1 MIKNAGI
8 LTIGDEILQGHTVD
22 LNSNHISKELTIR
35 NINVTIQL
43 TVPDIKS
50 KIEEKIHKFIIKDY
64 DYIFITGGL
73 GPTHDDVTKNALLDL
88 FNCKL
93 SFLERRHNELEKKFN
108 KKIPVSQS
116 EILEISKPIENDIGT
131 ALGMYIKFKKS
142 KIIILPGVPSEMKH
156 MLSSYFDVNKI
167 LPKKEKNIITF
178 NTFGIY
184 ETKLLDKM
192 EDIINNYKNE
202 VYFSFLPSYDG
213 VRLRIKILENSNVN
227 IDFLKKEIMTF
238 LNKYAYS
245 CDNVRIEEIILN
257 LLIKNNL
264 TLSLAES
271 CTGGL
276 ISKSITDI
284 PGASNHF
291 IGGLVAYSND
301 IKSNFLDIPNSTIE
315 KYGAV
320 SSEISELMAI
330 NISKKFKSDIALSCT
345 GISGPNG
352 GTDKKPVGTVYISI
366 KFFDKILTEKFIFR
380 LNRESHRMITKQTA
394 LYMLWKLLINLKY

>member
-1 MIKNAGI
+1 MKNAGI
-8 LTIGDEILQGHTVD
+8 LTIGDEILHGHTVD

-35 NINVTIQL
+35 DINVTIQL
-43 TVPDIKS
+43 SVPDVRS
-50 KIEEKIHKFIIKDY
+50 KIKEKIHKFIIKDY
-64 DYIFITGGL
+64 DYIFVTGGL
-73 GPTHDDVTKNALLDL
+73 GPTHDDVTKKALLDL
-88 FNCKL
+88 FDCKL
-93 SFLERRHNELEKKFN
+93 SFLEDRHNKLEKKNN
-108 KKIPVSQS
+108 KKIPKSQS
-116 EILEISKPIENDIGT
+116 EILEISKSIENNIGT
-131 ALGMYIKFKKS
+131 ALGMYINFKKS
-142 KIIILPGVPSEMKH
+142 KIIILPGVPSEMKR
-156 MLSSYFDVNKI
+156 MLNSYFDLNKL
-167 LPKKEKNIITF
+167 LPKKEKKTLTF

-184 ETKLLDKM
+184 ETKLSDKM
-192 EDIINNYKNE
+192 ENIIKNYKDE

-238 LNKYAYS
+238 LSKYAYS
-245 CDNVRIEEIILN
+245 CDDVTIQEVILD

-284 PGASNHF
+284 SGASNCF
-291 IGGLVAYSND
+291 IGSLVAYSND
-301 IKSNFLDIPNSTIE
+301 IKSNFLDIPNSIIE

-330 NISKKFKSDIALSCT
+330 NISKNFKSDIALSCT

-352 GTDKKPVGTVYISI
+352 GTHEKPVGTVYISI
-366 KFFDKILTEKFIFR
+366 KFLDKLLTEKFIFR
-380 LNRESHRMITKQTA
+380 LNRQSHRITTKQTA
-394 LYMLWKLLINLKY
+394 LYILWKLLINLKY